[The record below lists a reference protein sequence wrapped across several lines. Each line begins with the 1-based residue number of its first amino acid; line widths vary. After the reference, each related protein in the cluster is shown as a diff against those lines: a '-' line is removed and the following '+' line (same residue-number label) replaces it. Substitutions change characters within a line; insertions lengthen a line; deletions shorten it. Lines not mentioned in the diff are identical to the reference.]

1 MKEFRHLGVYGILIK
16 NDKILLIKK
25 GNGPYKG
32 LLDLPGGTIEFDESP
47 KEALKREL
55 VEEVG
60 IKLTEYDL
68 IDSDSV
74 SFTWE
79 YNNDLFKVHHIGIFY
94 KIISYSGEVNN
105 DIKIDEVN
113 DDSMG
118 ADFYDIKTLKREEL
132 SKIVLLELKKLGYI
146 IN

>member
-105 DIKIDEVN
+105 NIKIDEVN

-118 ADFYDIKTLKREEL
+118 ADFYDIKSLRKEKL

>member
-105 DIKIDEVN
+105 NIKIDEVN

-118 ADFYDIKTLKREEL
+118 ADFYDIKSLKKEKS

>member
-105 DIKIDEVN
+105 NIKIDEVN

-118 ADFYDIKTLKREEL
+118 ADFYDIKSLKKEKL

>member
-16 NDKILLIKK
+16 NDKILLIRK
-25 GNGPYKG
+25 GNGPYKD

-79 YNNDLFKVHHIGIFY
+79 YNNDLFRVHHIGIFY

>member
-1 MKEFRHLGVYGILIK
+1 MKEFRHLGVYDILIK

-105 DIKIDEVN
+105 NIKIDEVN

-118 ADFYDIKTLKREEL
+118 ADFYDIKSLKKEKL

>member
-105 DIKIDEVN
+105 NIKIDEVN

-118 ADFYDIKTLKREEL
+118 ADFYDIKSLKKEKL
-132 SKIVLLELKKLGYI
+132 SKIVILELKKLGYI

>member
-1 MKEFRHLGVYGILIK
+1 M
-16 NDKILLIKK
+16 
-25 GNGPYKG
+25 
-32 LLDLPGGTIEFDESP
+32 LDLPGGTIEFDESP
-47 KEALKREL
+47 KEALEREL

-105 DIKIDEVN
+105 NIKIDEVN

-118 ADFYDIKTLKREEL
+118 ADFYDIKSLKREEL

>member
-47 KEALKREL
+47 KEVLEREL

-74 SFTWE
+74 SFTWK

-105 DIKIDEVN
+105 NIKIDEVN

-118 ADFYDIKTLKREEL
+118 ADFYDIKSLKKEKL
-132 SKIVLLELKKLGYI
+132 SKMVLLELKKLGYI

>member
-32 LLDLPGGTIEFDESP
+32 LLDLPDGTIEFDESP

-105 DIKIDEVN
+105 NIKIDEVN

-118 ADFYDIKTLKREEL
+118 ADFYDIKSLKKEKL

>member
-47 KEALKREL
+47 KEALEREL

-105 DIKIDEVN
+105 NIQN
-113 DDSMG
+113 G
-118 ADFYDIKTLKREEL
+118 QP
-132 SKIVLLELKKLGYI
+132 
-146 IN
+146 

>member
-94 KIISYSGEVNN
+94 KIIGYSGEVNN
-105 DIKIDEVN
+105 NIKIDEVN

-118 ADFYDIKTLKREEL
+118 ADFYDIKSLKKEKL

>member
-1 MKEFRHLGVYGILIK
+1 MPHLNILY
-16 NDKILLIKK
+16 LV
-25 GNGPYKG
+25 YKG

-47 KEALKREL
+47 KEALEREL

-79 YNNDLFKVHHIGIFY
+79 YNNNLFRVHHIGIFY
-94 KIISYSGEVNN
+94 KIKSSANKHADKYYAQGMDLYKQEKYQDAFYNFQQTGIESSLYSYGRL
-105 DIKIDEVN
+105 
-113 DDSMG
+113 
-118 ADFYDIKTLKREEL
+118 F
-132 SKIVLLELKKLGYI
+132 
-146 IN
+146 

>member
-1 MKEFRHLGVYGILIK
+1 M
-16 NDKILLIKK
+16 
-25 GNGPYKG
+25 
-32 LLDLPGGTIEFDESP
+32 
-47 KEALKREL
+47 
-55 VEEVG
+55 
-60 IKLTEYDL
+60 
-68 IDSDSV
+68 
-74 SFTWE
+74 SFTRE

-105 DIKIDEVN
+105 NIKIDEVN

-118 ADFYDIKTLKREEL
+118 ADFYDIKSLKKVKL

>member
-47 KEALKREL
+47 KETLEREL

-79 YNNDLFKVHHIGIFY
+79 YNNDLFRVHHIGIFY
-94 KIISYSGEVNN
+94 KIISYNGEVNN
-105 DIKIDEVN
+105 NIKIDEVN

-118 ADFYDIKTLKREEL
+118 ADFYDIKSLKKEKL